1 MNEKK
6 LKRSKNEKMLAG
18 VLGGIAEYLGWDITI
33 LRIVFALVTVF
44 SSVFPGILV
53 YVILWILMPEE
64 FDN

>member
-1 MNEKK
+1 MSEKK